1 MTGKRIMIGVLA
13 AVLVLGA
20 CAKPGDREMFDG
32 KFYPAKA
39 KKDGDRREDFV
50 VSVRRVGQGI
60 EGARKAG
67 RHEAIRYCIKAF
79 GDSSIEWQPGS
90 DPDAATVT
98 TEGDALTMRGSCVE
112 W

>member
-1 MTGKRIMIGVLA
+1 MTGMRIMAGVLA
-13 AVLVLGA
+13 AVLALGA
-20 CAKPGDREMFDG
+20 CTKPGERELFDG

-39 KKDGDRREDFV
+39 KKDGDRRENFS

-67 RHEAIRYCIKAF
+67 RHAGIRYCVETF
-79 GDSSIEWQPGS
+79 GDSAITWKPGS
-90 DPDAATVT
+90 DPDAATVV
-98 TEGDALTMRGSCVE
+98 TEGDSLTLRGSCVE